1 MSVPSDPN
9 PPAAKVKKP
18 RKLSD
23 VQLIVIRLVTNMKG
37 CYHPQTWSR
46 EGALAKRL
54 IEKYGAAFM
63 HWVPPPENIKVS
75 SLLWFADNLGQRYL
89 DDQMLAYRVSNGSL
103 TPKKEEIVLSQ
114 DKIGDDITI
123 TKPKTL
129 KEFLKTYG

>member
-1 MSVPSDPN
+1 MGEP
-9 PPAAKVKKP
+9 KVKKP

-37 CYHPQTWSR
+37 CYHAPTWSR

-54 IEKYGAAFM
+54 IEKYGADFM

-89 DDQMLAYRVSNGSL
+89 DDQILAYRISNGSL
-103 TPKKEEIVLSQ
+103 TPKKEEIILSQ

-123 TKPKTL
+123 TKQKTL
-129 KEFLKTYG
+129 KDFLKTYG